1 MLKNLK
7 IKSKLLV
14 AFMLVALLCAIAG
27 VMGIRSLEASLEN
40 ARQLNESHIIPLERL
55 KTVADMYAVNI
66 VDTAHKARNGNI
78 TFEDA
83 LKNVRAARQK
93 ITEGW
98 SAYKKRTFDPAE
110 SKGVA
115 EMEPLMARANESV
128 ARFENMLTGHQRG
141 SIINFTINE
150 MYPVIDPVSEKVGA
164 LVDYSIRA
172 AQDDYK
178 AVEANARQERLMLWA
193 LVLLAVSGALA
204 LGMMLNKLITEP
216 IGRAAYAVQAASQG
230 DLTKTIAFD
239 STDEIGAMSRDLG
252 ALLGTLR
259 ISIGEISQ
267 KAEALSGSA
276 ESLNDISSQMS
287 SSSEET
293 VSQANVVSAA
303 SEEISVT
310 VSQVVNGADQML
322 ASIRE
327 ISKSANDSAQVAR
340 KAVSVAERTSA
351 TVAKLG
357 QSSEEIGKVI
367 KVITSIA
374 EQTNLLALN
383 ATIEAARAGE
393 AGKGFAVV
401 ANEVKELAKETAKAT
416 EEVSKR
422 IDAIQGDTRGAV
434 AAITE
439 ISEVINQINDFTT
452 TIASAVEEQ
461 TLTTNEMTRN
471 LGEASR
477 GVVDITQNIT
487 GVAAAARNVSECAQ
501 QTKSASADLQSAA
514 GTLQSLM
521 GQYTV

>member
-7 IKSKLLV
+7 IKSKLLA

-27 VMGIRSLEASLEN
+27 VRGIRSLEASLED
-40 ARQLNESHIIPLERL
+40 ARRLNESRVIPLERL

-66 VDTAHKARNGNI
+66 VDTAHKARNNNI
-78 TFEDA
+78 TLDEA
-83 LKNVRAARQK
+83 LKNVRAARMK
-93 ITEGW
+93 IAEGW
-98 SAYKKRTFDPAE
+98 AAYKKRTLDPAE
-110 SKGVA
+110 SKGAA
-115 EMEPLMARANESV
+115 ELEPMMAKADEAVGRLEAYLSG
-128 ARFENMLTGHQRG
+128 RMRQSIML
-141 SIINFTINE
+141 FTINE
-150 MYPVIDPVSEKVGA
+150 MYPVIDPVSEKVSS

-172 AQDDYK
+172 AREDYQR
-178 AVEANARQERLMLWA
+178 VETIASQERLVLWA
-193 LVLLAVSGALA
+193 LVFLAVGGALA
-204 LGMMLNKLITEP
+204 LGMILNKLITEP
-216 IGRAAYAVQAASQG
+216 LSKAAHAVQSASQG
-230 DLTKTIAFD
+230 DLTKTIA
-239 STDEIGAMSRDLG
+239 SQSADEIGDMSRDLG
-252 ALLGTLR
+252 ALIGTLR
-259 ISIGEISQ
+259 ISIGEISG

-276 ESLNDISSQMS
+276 ESLNDISAQMS

-340 KAVSVAERTSA
+340 RAVTVAERTSA

-501 QTKSASADLQSAA
+501 QTKSASADLQAAA